1 MYEQP
6 IKVFHLQKQQTK
18 YVRYMKRIK
27 ISGKVPN
34 ARKSVLTNHGNT
46 KIQMETQNKLWK
58 LKELGK
64 ELS

>member
-1 MYEQP
+1 
-6 IKVFHLQKQQTK
+6 
-18 YVRYMKRIK
+18 MKRIK

-64 ELS
+64 ELSQGMRKRETEINSKIESSDT

>member
-1 MYEQP
+1 M
-6 IKVFHLQKQQTK
+6 I
-18 YVRYMKRIK
+18 RIK

-46 KIQMETQNKLWK
+46 KIKKETQNKLWK

-64 ELS
+64 EQS

>member
-1 MYEQP
+1 M
-6 IKVFHLQKQQTK
+6 I
-18 YVRYMKRIK
+18 RIK

-46 KIQMETQNKLWK
+46 KIKKETQNKLWK

-64 ELS
+64 EQSQGMRKRETEINSKIESSDT